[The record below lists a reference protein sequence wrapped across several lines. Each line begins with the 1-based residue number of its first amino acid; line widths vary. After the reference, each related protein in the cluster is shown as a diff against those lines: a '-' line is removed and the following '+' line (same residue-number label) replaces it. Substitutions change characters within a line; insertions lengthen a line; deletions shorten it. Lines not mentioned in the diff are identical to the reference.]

1 MLTANARRQEDPAI
15 AKKAKRGMGRRIL
28 RLLGML
34 AIFVL
39 LAPPVILLAYR
50 FVPPPFTPLMLI
62 RLTEG
67 FGIDKDWTS
76 LERISP
82 NLQRAVLA
90 SEDAKFCVHDGFD
103 WDALEENVDK
113 LQQGKRSRGGSTIS
127 MQTAKNLFLW
137 PNRSFIRKGIEAY
150 LTVWLELLVPKPR
163 ILELYL
169 NIAEWGK
176 GVYGAEAAAQHHFG
190 VPAAKLSPRQ
200 AALLAVTLPSP
211 LRYNPGKPG
220 PYLSSRAGVIQGRM
234 YSVPYTAKVVCK
246 EQKKP

>member
-1 MLTANARRQEDPAI
+1 
-15 AKKAKRGMGRRIL
+15 MGRRIL
-28 RLLGML
+28 RVLGLLVL
-34 AIFVL
+34 FLL

-50 FVPPPFTPLMLI
+50 FVPPPVTPLMLI

-67 FGIDKDWTS
+67 YGIDKDWTGIG
-76 LERISP
+76 RISS

-90 SEDAKFCVHDGFD
+90 SEDAKFCIHDGFD
-103 WDALEENVDK
+103 WEALEENVGK
-113 LQQGKRSRGGSTIS
+113 LQRGKRSRGGSTIT

-137 PNRSFIRKGIEAY
+137 PARSYIRKGVEAY
-150 LTVWLELLVPKPR
+150 LTVWLEFLLPKER

-176 GVYGAEAAAQHHFG
+176 GIYGAEAASRHYFG
-190 VPAAKLSPRQ
+190 VPSAKLSPRQ

-211 LRYNPGKPG
+211 LRYNPAKPG

-234 YSVPYTAKVVCK
+234 YAVPYTAKGVCK
-246 EQKKP
+246 EQ